1 MRRAAM
7 KTFIKATLILAVT
20 AFIGECIEFVINM
33 VLAKELG
40 EKGLGLYM
48 SILPTIFLVLVLA
61 SLELPISV
69 SKLVAEKDEKYH
81 RSILSQ
87 IMNLAIITTIFFMV
101 VATIIL
107 PLVPVFNGYHP
118 LVKWLILLLIPIV
131 TFSSIARGFFMGTH
145 AMGKI
150 AISNFLRR
158 ALQLI
163 VLVFVFQWF
172 EFTTDTAIVLALSAM
187 VASEI
192 AVFGYLIIEYFIKLR
207 YLNSKPGSY
216 LNKKIV
222 KESLIS
228 VSLPT
233 TGLRIFHAITHA
245 VQPFLIKAALL
256 QAGLTGDMAIEQ
268 FGLLAGV
275 AMTIGF
281 FPAFIAHSLLIV
293 LIPTVSKAYSQKDYS
308 LLQSL
313 LRKVMQ
319 FTLIYGVPAVV
330 VFYFFSEPLTQLFF
344 HSDKATLYLQM
355 LWPYFLF
362 HFFVIPMQAILIGL
376 GLVKDA
382 FYHQIWVSL
391 ISFSLMFIL
400 GSLPSFQMGGIIIGM
415 NTGAVLLM
423 LLHYLSIC
431 KKIGVTIF
439 TKNSIKESF

>member
-1 MRRAAM
+1 M
-7 KTFIKATLILAVT
+7 KTFIRATLILAAT
-20 AFIGECIEFVINM
+20 AFIVECVEFVINM

-48 SILPTIFLVLVLA
+48 SILPTIFLIVVLA
-61 SLELPISV
+61 SMELPISV

-87 IMNLAIITTIFFMV
+87 ITRFAIITTIFFMII
-101 VATIIL
+101 ATIVV
-107 PLVPVFNGYHP
+107 PLLPVFDEYHP
-118 LVKWLILLLIPIV
+118 LVKWLVLILIPIV
-131 TFSSIARGFFMGTH
+131 SFSSIARGFFMGTH

-150 AISNFLRR
+150 AVSNFLRR
-158 ALQLI
+158 TIQLL
-163 VLVFVFQWF
+163 VLVFVFLWF
-172 EFTTDTAIVLALSAM
+172 DFSTDTAIVLALSSI

-192 AVFGYLIIEYFIKLR
+192 GVFGYLMIEYFIKLK
-207 YLNSKPGSY
+207 YLNTKPGSY
-216 LNKKIV
+216 LNKKLI

-228 VSLPT
+228 VSVPT
-233 TGLRIFHAITHA
+233 TGLRIFHALTHA

-256 QAGLTGDMAIEQ
+256 QAGLTGDMATEQ

-275 AMTIGF
+275 AMSIGF

-293 LIPTVSKAYSQKDYS
+293 LIPTVSKAYSQKDFPM
-308 LLQSL
+308 LQSL
-313 LRKVMQ
+313 LKRVMQ
-319 FTLIYGVPAVV
+319 FTFIYGVPAVTI
-330 VFYFFSEPLTQLFF
+330 FYFFSEPLTQLFF
-344 HSDKATLYLQM
+344 HSDEATSYLQL

-376 GLVKDA
+376 GMVKDA

-391 ISFSLMFIL
+391 TTFSLMFIF
-400 GSLPSFQMGGIIIGM
+400 GSLPTFQMGGIIIGM

-431 KKIGVTIF
+431 KKIGVTVLIR
-439 TKNSIKESF
+439 KSVNV

>member
-1 MRRAAM
+1 M
-7 KTFIKATLILAVT
+7 KTFIRATLVLAVA
-20 AFIGECIEFVINM
+20 AFVGECMEFVINM

-48 SILPTIFLVLVLA
+48 SILPTIFLVVVLA
-61 SLELPISV
+61 SLELPISI
-69 SKLVAEKDEKYH
+69 SKLVAEKDEVYH

-87 IMNLAIITTIFFMV
+87 VTKFAILFTTFFLALALV
-101 VATIIL
+101 VL
-107 PLVPVFNGYHP
+107 PLVSVFDQYHP
-118 LVKWLILLLIPIV
+118 IVRWLVMILIPIV
-131 TFSSIARGFFMGTH
+131 SFSSIARGFFMGTH

-150 AISNFLRR
+150 AVSNFLRR
-158 ALQLI
+158 TLQLL

-172 EFTTDTAIVLALSAM
+172 DFTTETAIVLALCAI

-192 AVFGYLIIEYFIKLR
+192 GVFGYLIIEYFIKLR
-207 YLNSKPGSY
+207 YLNGKPGSY
-216 LNKKIV
+216 LNKKLV
-222 KESLIS
+222 RDSLLS
-228 VSLPT
+228 VSVPT

-256 QAGLTGDMAIEQ
+256 KAGLSADMATEQ

-275 AMTIGF
+275 AMSIGF

-293 LIPTVSKAYSQKDYS
+293 LIPTVSKAYSQKDYD

-313 LRKVMQ
+313 LRRVMQ
-319 FTLIYGVPAVV
+319 FTFMYGVPAVLI
-330 VFYFFSEPLTQLFF
+330 FYFFSEPLTSLFLN
-344 HSDKATLYLQM
+344 SSEATFYLQM

-382 FYHQIWVSL
+382 FYHQLWVSF
-391 ISFSLMFIL
+391 ITFSLMFVL
-400 GSLPSFQMGGIIIGM
+400 GSLQSLQMDGIIIGM

-431 KKIGVTIF
+431 KKIGV
-439 TKNSIKESF
+439 SILIKRTVKEV

>member
-1 MRRAAM
+1 M
-7 KTFIKATLILAVT
+7 KTFIRATLVLAVA
-20 AFIGECIEFVINM
+20 AFVGECMEFVINM

-48 SILPTIFLVLVLA
+48 SILPTIFLVVVLA
-61 SLELPISV
+61 SLELPISI
-69 SKLVAEKDEKYH
+69 SKLVAEKDEVYH

-87 IMNLAIITTIFFMV
+87 VTKFAILFTTFFLALALV
-101 VATIIL
+101 VL
-107 PLVPVFNGYHP
+107 PLVSVFDQYHP
-118 LVKWLILLLIPIV
+118 IVRWLVMILIPIV
-131 TFSSIARGFFMGTH
+131 SFSSIARGFFMGTH

-150 AISNFLRR
+150 AVSNFLRR
-158 ALQLI
+158 TLQLL

-172 EFTTDTAIVLALSAM
+172 DFTTETAIVLALCAI

-192 AVFGYLIIEYFIKLR
+192 GVFGYLIIEYFIKLR
-207 YLNSKPGSY
+207 YLNGKPGSY

-222 KESLIS
+222 RESLLS
-228 VSLPT
+228 VSVPT

-256 QAGLTGDMAIEQ
+256 KAGISADMATEQ

-275 AMTIGF
+275 AMSIGF

-293 LIPTVSKAYSQKDYS
+293 LIPTVSKAYSQKDYD
-308 LLQSL
+308 LLQTL
-313 LRKVMQ
+313 LRRVMQ
-319 FTLIYGVPAVV
+319 FTFMYGVPAVLI
-330 VFYFFSEPLTQLFF
+330 FYFFSEPLTSLFLD
-344 HSDKATLYLQM
+344 SSEATFYLQM

-382 FYHQIWVSL
+382 FYHQLWVSF
-391 ISFSLMFIL
+391 ITFSLMFVL
-400 GSLPSFQMGGIIIGM
+400 GSLRSLQMDGIIIGM

-431 KKIGVTIF
+431 KKIGV
-439 TKNSIKESF
+439 SILIKRTVKEV